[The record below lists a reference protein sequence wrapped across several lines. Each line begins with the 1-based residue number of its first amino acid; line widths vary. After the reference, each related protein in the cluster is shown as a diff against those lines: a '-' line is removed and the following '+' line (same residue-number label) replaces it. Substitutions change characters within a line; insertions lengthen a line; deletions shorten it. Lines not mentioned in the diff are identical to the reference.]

1 MSSTRGIEKSL
12 VNRQVNVN
20 VWRQAWIP
28 ERLKIGTTS
37 YTQAWMFED
46 TNAWMSEERQE
57 YPNVWKQAQI
67 PETFKTLIPEFLKT
81 RIPEFLKKR
90 IPEFFKTQIPEC
102 LNTFMNTWMFEDTNT
117 LTFEIRCILRII
129 FLAWLNMCPK
139 LSLLLIFFVAAR
151 IFRINLLVS
160 SLFSN
165 FLINILNK
173 VSRNNESINFRAFDW
188 FYLFIHACIF

>member
-12 VNRQVNVN
+12 VDRQVNVN

-102 LNTFMNTWMFEDTNT
+102 LNTFMNTWMSDDTNT
-117 LTFEIRCILRII
+117 LTFDSESF

-173 VSRNNESINFRAFDW
+173 VSKNN
-188 FYLFIHACIF
+188 

>member
-173 VSRNNESINFRAFDW
+173 VSKNNESINFRAFDW

>member
-12 VNRQVNVN
+12 VDRQVNVN

-37 YTQAWMFED
+37 YTQAWMFDD

>member
-90 IPEFFKTQIPEC
+90 IPEFLRHKYLNVWTHSWIPEC
-102 LNTFMNTWMFEDTNT
+102 LTTRIPW
-117 LTFEIRCILRII
+117 RLRSDAYSESF

-173 VSRNNESINFRAFDW
+173 VSKNNESINFRAFDW

>member
-1 MSSTRGIEKSL
+1 MQHRCDAVIFTLLMIMSSTRGIEKSL

-28 ERLKIGTTS
+28 ERLKIGTTC

-67 PETFKTLIPEFLKT
+67 PEIFKTLIPEFLKT

-102 LNTFMNTWMFEDTNT
+102 LNTFMNTWMFDDTNT

-129 FLAWLNMCPK
+129 F
-139 LSLLLIFFVAAR
+139 
-151 IFRINLLVS
+151 S
-160 SLFSN
+160 SLA
-165 FLINILNK
+165 K
-173 VSRNNESINFRAFDW
+173 HVS
-188 FYLFIHACIF
+188 

>member
-12 VNRQVNVN
+12 VDRQVNVN

>member
-37 YTQAWMFED
+37 YTQAWMFDD

>member
-1 MSSTRGIEKSL
+1 MQHRCDAVIFTLLMIMSSTRGIEKSL
-12 VNRQVNVN
+12 VDRQVNVN

-28 ERLKIGTTS
+28 ERLKISTNC

-57 YPNVWKQAQI
+57 YPNVWKHAQI

-81 RIPEFLKKR
+81 RIPEFFKKR

-102 LNTFMNTWMFEDTNT
+102 LNTFMNTWMFDDTNT

-129 FLAWLNMCPK
+129 F
-139 LSLLLIFFVAAR
+139 
-151 IFRINLLVS
+151 S
-160 SLFSN
+160 SLA
-165 FLINILNK
+165 K
-173 VSRNNESINFRAFDW
+173 HVS
-188 FYLFIHACIF
+188 

>member
-12 VNRQVNVN
+12 VDRQVHVN

-57 YPNVWKQAQI
+57 YPNVWKKAQI
-67 PETFKTLIPEFLKT
+67 PETLKTLIPEFLKT

-102 LNTFMNTWMFEDTNT
+102 LNTFMNTWMFDDTNT

-165 FLINILNK
+165 F
-173 VSRNNESINFRAFDW
+173 W
-188 FYLFIHACIF
+188 

>member
-102 LNTFMNTWMFEDTNT
+102 LNTFMNTWMFDDTNT